1 MHLIQSLE
9 KSPICLRPT
18 LRYKREKLFLKQFL
32 QKQKHSLK
40 RRCPGVWDRL
50 EKVSSVSAAILAID
64 DLASQ
69 SCTSQASRSLSP
81 ATKGELRFSEEQ
93 SMAQP
98 DHSRSPHSHITLESQ
113 PLHSHRNLREIAGPL
128 ASGPGRRI
136 AALQPNRSRTAAT
149 SQPHCTRNK
158 AEPQPHHSRITTES
172 QPHDR
177 HTRAESPYFEL

>member
-1 MHLIQSLE
+1 M
-9 KSPICLRPT
+9 
-18 LRYKREKLFLKQFL
+18 
-32 QKQKHSLK
+32 
-40 RRCPGVWDRL
+40 
-50 EKVSSVSAAILAID
+50 SAAILAID

-69 SCTSQASRSLSP
+69 SCTSQASRSLPP

-93 SMAQP
+93 STSQP

-136 AALQPNRSRTAAT
+136 SALQPNHSRTTAT

-158 AEPQPHHSRITTES
+158 AEPQPHHCRITTES

-177 HTRAESPYFEL
+177 HTSRIPLFRILRIRRSTCFKL

>member
-1 MHLIQSLE
+1 MSCSEKSPIHLFQALRNREWKKSE

-69 SCTSQASRSLSP
+69 SCTSQASRSLPP

-93 SMAQP
+93 STSQP

-113 PLHSHRNLREIAGPL
+113 PLDRPDPPASGSDRNL
-128 ASGPGRRI
+128 
-136 AALQPNRSRTAAT
+136 
-149 SQPHCTRNK
+149 
-158 AEPQPHHSRITTES
+158 
-172 QPHDR
+172 
-177 HTRAESPYFEL
+177 